1 MAMENSNNTQLDLL
15 LTELDQ
21 LKAAYARNITEKRN
35 FDELKKIYVQIKETD
50 THIKKLKAATQTTT
64 M

>member
-1 MAMENSNNTQLDLL
+1 MENSNNTQLDLL